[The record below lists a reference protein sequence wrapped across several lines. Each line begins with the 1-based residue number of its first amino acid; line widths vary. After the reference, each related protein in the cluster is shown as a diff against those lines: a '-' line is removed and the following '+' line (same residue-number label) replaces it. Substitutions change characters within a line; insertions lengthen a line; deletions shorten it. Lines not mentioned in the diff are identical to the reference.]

1 MSTLECLDIE
11 NWRVATKDEVVAY
24 VSAKPG
30 DRPESSMLVIRTRL
44 RPVDVYTYLVARFG
58 QPNGFQNFLRKND
71 SDNWIHWDFNL
82 KAGAIDVYF
91 AGASREIHIFIAEK
105 MSDAD
110 WASFL
115 GTVKRD
121 FARVAKAKSS
131 VLKELEKYYVF
142 QNKFVALSGVCADL
156 HATIVD
162 TAPRE
167 SLPTRSSAYADDPA
181 AFKETMKR
189 IGERADQIFASCLQ
203 LRLLTPI
210 MAEAFVNMIILM
222 FCKNETRDDPVAYQ
236 GLLRAKVPERLNALS
251 EKCHGFLSPVD
262 TKTEAYK
269 VFMRV
274 IQKRN
279 FALHGNVDPVREQ
292 IETVYFDGRRPLFDE
307 PGHNVA
313 KFFDHLEALNEPD
326 EVVAEY
332 EGVHEFLVE
341 IRDCMDERTRR
352 FFDQV
357 ISDAYPGWWVQK
369 RRVTRILPENVIAG
383 FMQGMRYDDELELSS
398 GRVTEAG

>member
-1 MSTLECLDIE
+1 MSTLKCIDIE
-11 NWRVATKDEVVAY
+11 NWRAATKDEVVAY
-24 VSAKPG
+24 ISAKPG
-30 DRPESSMLVIRTRL
+30 DRPASSTLVVRARL

-58 QPNGFQNFLRKND
+58 RPNGFQNFLRKND
-71 SDNWIHWDFNL
+71 SDNWIHWDFNV

-91 AGASREIHIFIAEK
+91 AGASREIHIFITEEMNDDNWDIFIETLK
-105 MSDAD
+105 Q
-110 WASFL
+110 
-115 GTVKRD
+115 D
-121 FARVAKAKSS
+121 FARVGKAKSAA
-131 VLKELEKYYVF
+131 LKALEKYYVF

-156 HATIVD
+156 HATIID
-162 TAPRE
+162 TGRRE
-167 SLPTRSSAYADDPA
+167 SMPKRSSAFAEDPD
-181 AFKETMKR
+181 AFRGAMER
-189 IGERADQIFASCLQ
+189 VGERADRIYASCLQ

-210 MAEAFVNMIILM
+210 MAEAFINMIILM
-222 FCKNETRDDPVAYQ
+222 FCKDEIRDHPTAYQ
-236 GLLRAKVPERLNALS
+236 DLLRAKVPERLKALS
-251 EKCHGFLSPVD
+251 ENCYGFAASVD
-262 TKTEAYK
+262 SKTEAYK

-307 PGHNVA
+307 PGHHVE

-341 IRDCMDERTRR
+341 IRDCMDVRTRR

-383 FMQGMRYDDELELSS
+383 FMQGMKYDDELELSS